1 MPGYVSSAEMA
12 MLNLFSTKFALSA
25 VMVEMRQGTHSRHSS

>member
-12 MLNLFSTKFALSA
+12 MLNSVLDEFAWSGELAPALTMTFSRRKS
-25 VMVEMRQGTHSRHSS
+25 

>member
-12 MLNLFSTKFALSA
+12 MLNSVSIKFAWSGELSLA
-25 VMVEMRQGTHSRHSS
+25 LTGTFWRRSS